1 MPPARL
7 RWRTVTERRVKMSEQ
22 ARSKKPGEKRVI
34 CHSIQAHSIQPER
47 IPCLHDIALA
57 GTSRRLCYCMM
68 IALLRVTSSAVAGRV
83 RPRAVVAA
91 VVRRCV
97 DTGAAAASS
106 STASPPAPPLSTDP
120 RYVDSAAAPASFP
133 LSSALVYPEAVS
145 EREADAVVQDI
156 QLRMKR
162 RRYEKGHWD
171 AVITHHKEI
180 EMPLPS
186 EVSIGGG
193 GGGGTHPLSD
203 VSVAAIN
210 RIRHQLGEKH
220 FGPGGPG
227 QEGRTKDRLPIQWIP
242 CHGIDLKKEGQLT
255 AHVDSVR
262 YSGLIVAGLSL
273 LSSSIM
279 RLRPAAEYN
288 NNTDDGTAGKQHLYG
303 PKASEAPDDGH
314 VDLYLPPRS
323 LYVLSGVSRYE
334 YTHELLP
341 DGSAFEM
348 LSSAGGAADTIAV
361 PVPRDRRISVIFRD
375 AKEGH

>member
-1 MPPARL
+1 
-7 RWRTVTERRVKMSEQ
+7 
-22 ARSKKPGEKRVI
+22 
-34 CHSIQAHSIQPER
+34 
-47 IPCLHDIALA
+47 
-57 GTSRRLCYCMM
+57 MM
-68 IALLRVTSSAVAGRV
+68 IPLMRVTSSAVAGRV

-97 DTGAAAASS
+97 DTGAAAALS
-106 STASPPAPPLSTDP
+106 STASPPAPPLSADP

-145 EREADAVVQDI
+145 EREADALVQDI

-171 AVITHHKEI
+171 AVIKHYKEI

-186 EVSIGGG
+186 EVSISGGESG
-193 GGGGTHPLSD
+193 GPHSLSD
-203 VSVAAIN
+203 LSVAAIN
-210 RIRHQLGEKH
+210 RIRHQLEEKH
-220 FGPGGPG
+220 FGPGGARD

-262 YSGLIVAGLSL
+262 YSGLIVVGLSL

-279 RLRPAAEYN
+279 RLRPAAEFN
-288 NNTDDGTAGKQHLYG
+288 NNTDDGTAGKQHLYE

-361 PVPRDRRISVIFRD
+361 PRDRRISVIFRD
-375 AKEGH
+375 AKEE